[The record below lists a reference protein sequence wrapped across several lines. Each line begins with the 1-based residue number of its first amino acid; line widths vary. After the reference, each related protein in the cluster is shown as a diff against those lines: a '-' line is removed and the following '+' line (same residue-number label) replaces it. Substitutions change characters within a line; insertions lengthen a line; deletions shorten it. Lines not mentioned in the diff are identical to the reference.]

1 MLKITRR
8 TLALSLFAFSVTT
21 GAMAQEAR
29 QPVLVTSSGQ
39 ALDAFTTKT
48 LLTRAGVKNDYNPVA
63 TVDDLAGRSAL
74 VIAFGASVKGFG
86 AAGITA
92 DTELTRS
99 NDLLAAAKAAGIKVI
114 GVHIGGVER
123 REGLSEKFVVL
134 ISESADSLVVWKAG
148 NEDGYFTKV
157 AAARNIP
164 VTIVDKLPEAGAAVA
179 AQIGAP

>member
-123 REGLSEKFVVL
+123 REGLSEKLVL

-164 VTIVDKLPEAGAAVA
+164 VTIVDKDRKSVV
-179 AQIGAP
+179 

>member
-114 GVHIGGVER
+114 GVHIGGDR
-123 REGLSEKFVVL
+123 KSVV
-134 ISESADSLVVWKAG
+134 
-148 NEDGYFTKV
+148 
-157 AAARNIP
+157 
-164 VTIVDKLPEAGAAVA
+164 
-179 AQIGAP
+179 